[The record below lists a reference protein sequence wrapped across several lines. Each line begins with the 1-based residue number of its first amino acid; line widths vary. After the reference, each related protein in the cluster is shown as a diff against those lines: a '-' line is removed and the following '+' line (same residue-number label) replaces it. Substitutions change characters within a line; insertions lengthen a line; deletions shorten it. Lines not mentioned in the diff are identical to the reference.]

1 MPCYTH
7 KMAIVS
13 WPYILWRHF
22 TLHIQWERLSTV
34 QPTIGPRT
42 AEDKT
47 RQNKTKYCYV
57 FAMKLF
63 AALNSEYRI
72 LSETAGTTTHCHL
85 LSRLSSE
92 SFFATDVSFLIL
104 GGSWSGTTRV
114 GRYQKKHSLTHI
126 HPDHRTSF
134 INFRHLFTT
143 IHSILFVQF
152 TCLTVLFDHFCP
164 RPLWSSSWSWTLN
177 FILHRFLHSI
187 IIFFSQHM
195 PISTQPGA

>member
-1 MPCYTH
+1 MPAGFRRHFVGKTLINVFTVIVLKYFFWQDSDHTDIFINERIECYLNNTITLRPLTPHIMPCYTH

-47 RQNKTKYCYV
+47 RQNKTKYCDV

-72 LSETAGTTTHCHL
+72 LSETADTTTHCHL

-104 GGSWSGTTRV
+104 GGFFACF
-114 GRYQKKHSLTHI
+114 LTCV
-126 HPDHRTSF
+126 RF
-134 INFRHLFTT
+134 FG
-143 IHSILFVQF
+143 
-152 TCLTVLFDHFCP
+152 CL
-164 RPLWSSSWSWTLN
+164 
-177 FILHRFLHSI
+177 
-187 IIFFSQHM
+187 
-195 PISTQPGA
+195 